1 MSETVV
7 FVAVVGME
15 YCAFGFAAGE
25 ESPEDTEEKEEED
38 YACGDGYGDENDDA
52 SSEETC

>member
-1 MSETVV
+1 
-7 FVAVVGME
+7 ME
-15 YCAFGFAAGE
+15 YCAFGFTAGE